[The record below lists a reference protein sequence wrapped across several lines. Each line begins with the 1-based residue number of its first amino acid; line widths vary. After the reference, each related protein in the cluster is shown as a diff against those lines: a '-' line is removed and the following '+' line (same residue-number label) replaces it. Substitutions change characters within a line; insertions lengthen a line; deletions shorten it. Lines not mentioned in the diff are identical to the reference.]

1 LIEIADIAPGSTAE
15 GLGIRKGDSIVSV
28 NGEEVHDVIDY
39 QFLVADEHL
48 SITLLTREGRSRKV
62 TLDKEPDD
70 TMGLVFPP
78 LRITRCRN
86 KCIFCFVDQMPSGC
100 RKSLYVKDDDYRA
113 SFLYGNYITLGALS
127 ESGWQRIFEQRLSP
141 LYVSVHSTDPALRSF
156 IIGNRRAPDIM
167 TNLRRLA
174 EGGIRMHTQIV
185 LCPGVND
192 GRFLDRTIDDLSG
205 LFPAVSSI
213 AVVPV
218 GVTAF
223 RKGLYPLRTFT
234 AREAHAVIRT
244 ITRFGN
250 ELKKRFGTRVLFA
263 SDEFYIKAGV
273 PVPPASFYEDFPQI
287 ENGVGMVADFLRDAG
302 RTRMPARIAPL
313 RATIVTGASFS
324 PLLKS
329 ALVRFKR
336 VQGLSV
342 KLITVPNG
350 FFGPTVTVAG
360 LLTGSDI
367 AAALKGK
374 RTGDLVIIPADAL
387 KEEEQVFLDGMSLD
401 RLGELLNNKVF
412 PAGRF
417 QDILA
422 VVKRKGRLT
431 SS

>member
-1 LIEIADIAPGSTAE
+1 LLEIADIVPGSAAE
-15 GLGIRKGDSIVSV
+15 GLGLRKGDRIVSL

-48 SITLLTREGRSRKV
+48 SITLLTREGRYRTF

-70 TMGLVFPP
+70 TMGLQFAP
-78 LRITRCRN
+78 LRISRCRN
-86 KCIFCFVDQMPSGC
+86 KCIFCFVDQMPAGC

-127 ESGWQRIFEQRLSP
+127 ESGWQRIFNQRLSP
-141 LYVSVHSTDPALRSF
+141 LYISVHSTDPALRSF

-174 EGGIRMHTQIV
+174 EGGIRMHTQVV

-192 GRFLDRTIDDLSG
+192 GRFLDRTLDDLSG
-205 LFPAVSSI
+205 LFPAVSSV

-223 RKGLYPLRTFT
+223 RKGLYPLKTFT
-234 AREAHAVIRT
+234 AREARTVIET
-244 ITRFGN
+244 ITRLGS
-250 ELKKRFGTRVLFA
+250 ELKKRVGARILFA
-263 SDEFYIKAGV
+263 SDEFYIKAGL

-302 RTRMPARIAPL
+302 RTRLPARIAPL
-313 RATIVTGASFS
+313 KATIVTGASFS
-324 PLLKS
+324 PVLKNTL
-329 ALVRFKR
+329 ARLKR
-336 VQGLSV
+336 VQGLAV
-342 KLITVPNG
+342 KLVAVQNR
-350 FFGPTVTVAG
+350 FFGPAVTVAG
-360 LLTGSDI
+360 LLTGCDI
-367 AAALKGK
+367 AAALEGK
-374 RTGDLVIIPADAL
+374 RTGDVVIVSADAL
-387 KEEEQVFLDGMSLD
+387 KEDEQVFLDGMSLD
-401 RLGELLNNKVF
+401 RLGELLTVKVF
-412 PAGRF
+412 PARRF

-422 VVKRKGRLT
+422 LAKREGGRT